1 MELIGFLL
9 FIVMLMVGFNLLFY
23 IVSGIISAIIWLVSV
38 TISNIFNIL
47 VFGIGLYVI
56 YNILW

>member
-9 FIVMLMVGFNLLFY
+9 FIVMLLVGFNLLFY
-23 IVSGIISAIIWLVSV
+23 IVSGIISAFIWLVSV
-38 TISNIFNIL
+38 AISNIFNIL
-47 VFGIGLYVI
+47 VFGIGLYII